1 MALPVNG
8 SKHVIPA
15 LLLIYRP
22 RKDERLS
29 WPSWLTYSGWSTHIS
44 GHPSTAGRAQDRES
58 SPVKDRRSTTVLRHQ
73 PPSKGSLRI
82 RCMVKMIH
90 QQQHRTG
97 GGISNDYGYRRPHRM
112 QSMGMRPVV
121 TDVAWS
127 FYVSVCSVNQS
138 INQSIC
144 RSIDRSINQR
154 FICFAANQKIMKLNT
169 KHHAFTNTIQYIIKV
184 KISHTKLNKM

>member
-29 WPSWLTYSGWSTHIS
+29 WPSWLTCSGWSTHTS
-44 GHPSTAGRAQDRES
+44 GHPSAAGRVQDRES
-58 SPVKDRRSTTVLRHQ
+58 SPVRDRRSTTVPRHQ
-73 PPSKGSLRI
+73 PPSKGGLRI
-82 RCMVKMIH
+82 RCMV
-90 QQQHRTG
+90 TNDSPAAVPNW

-112 QSMGMRPVV
+112 QSMRMRPVV
-121 TDVAWS
+121 TDVTWS
-127 FYVSVCSVNQS
+127 FCVSVCSVNQL
-138 INQSIC
+138 INQSIN
-144 RSIDRSINQR
+144 RSIDQSINQR

-169 KHHAFTNTIQYIIKV
+169 NTTHSQIRYN
-184 KISHTKLNKM
+184 IS